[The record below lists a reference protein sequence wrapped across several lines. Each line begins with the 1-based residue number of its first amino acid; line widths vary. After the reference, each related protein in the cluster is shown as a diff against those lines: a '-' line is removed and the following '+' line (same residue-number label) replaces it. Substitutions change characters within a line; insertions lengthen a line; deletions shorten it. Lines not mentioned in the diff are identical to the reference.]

1 MAEFLPELNIRL
13 PERQRRLTVLFRLIL
28 LIPQDIV
35 VFFLSIV
42 ATVVVVLGWF
52 GALFLGRLPK
62 WVAGFLSGYLGYY
75 MRYYAYAFLLV
86 DRYPPFRWRQEP
98 DDPVTI
104 RLEPGRLNR
113 LAVFFR
119 FILIIPAAIVVDVL
133 TAGLGVLSF
142 VFWLIVLVLGR
153 MPAPIAG
160 ATYAVVRYVFRTQAY
175 MMLLTSAYPKRVF
188 GDEPTDG
195 DADAQPALVLSGGAR
210 ALLVLLIMVGIV
222 GSVTSGLESRNL
234 QSHMETALS
243 GLPDR

>member
-28 LIPQDIV
+28 LIPQDIA

-52 GALFLGRLPK
+52 GALFLGRLPN
-62 WVAGFLSGYLGYY
+62 WAAAFLGGYLGYY

-119 FILIIPAAIVVDVL
+119 CILIIPAAIVVDVL

-160 ATYAVVRYVFRTQAY
+160 ASYAVVRYVFRTQAY
-175 MMLLTSAYPKRVF
+175 LMLLTSAYPKRVF
-188 GDEPTDG
+188 GDEPTD
-195 DADAQPALVLSGGAR
+195 AEPPALVLSGGAR
-210 ALLVLLIMVGIV
+210 ALLVLLIVVGVV
-222 GSVTSGLESRNL
+222 GSGTSGLESRNV
-234 QSHMETALS
+234 QSRMETALS
-243 GLPDR
+243 ELPHW